1 MKLKQKIDLIPGI
14 AYLFIGTLYLLLPL
28 YHITNIKTIMIISFI
43 ILSLISL
50 SQFIINKGTKDYS
63 GLYSFIV
70 DIILIITFICVD
82 IHNPQNLSMVLLGW
96 VALTSLI
103 KLKKSDYYHD
113 RRDKMWKINVIML
126 IIFIFTGILT
136 SIHLHYGD
144 SVKLIILGYYLIIN
158 GILETTDPIVKG
170 LIK

>member
-14 AYLFIGTLYLLLPL
+14 IYLLIGTLYLLLPL
-28 YHITNIKTIMIISFI
+28 YHITNIKNIIIISFI
-43 ILSLISL
+43 IISL
-50 SQFIINKGTKDYS
+50 ASLTQFIINKNTKDYS
-63 GLYSFIV
+63 GLYSLIV
-70 DIILIITFICVD
+70 DIVLIGAFIYVD
-82 IHNPQNLSMVLLGW
+82 IHNPRYLSMVLLGW

-113 RRDKMWKINVIML
+113 RRDKMWKINIIML

-136 SIHLHYGD
+136 SIHLHYAD
-144 SVKLIILGYYLIIN
+144 SVKLIIIGYYLIIN
-158 GILETTDPIVKG
+158 GILETMDPIVKG